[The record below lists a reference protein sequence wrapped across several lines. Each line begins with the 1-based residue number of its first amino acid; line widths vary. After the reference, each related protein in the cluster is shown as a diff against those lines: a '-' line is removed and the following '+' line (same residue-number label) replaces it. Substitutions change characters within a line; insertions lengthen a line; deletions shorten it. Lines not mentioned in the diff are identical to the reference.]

1 MDFLKEILHP
11 NILHLVGGY
20 VSDTARII
28 LGYGDH
34 MKYATMLTY
43 MRNLLEANN
52 IQGCLAIASNIE
64 YYLGLDTFKLSKRI
78 DYVTLVR
85 VGIKL
90 FEQPP
95 YDIMFAGG
103 GYCGGMAR
111 MISNMHESCDLY
123 AEDQLCYII
132 MTMDIMTSANYVESN
147 ELVAGINQDSSVA
160 GEILAVTKRDNL
172 IRDIIDLNRNVDV
185 YAILLEVLVI
195 LDKNDE
201 TSVRSQVTKYNDSHV
216 LSMIANLDS
225 LNLDFLTIC
234 LRYCYYLDLL
244 SFMDL
249 IKLNIHKISKDDL
262 KLFSVY
268 CLQYLMNEEYNH
280 DSLYKLTIE
289 RTIRRQAQKNNN
301 TFELARMLYN
311 FVIDP
316 SEDES

>member
-103 GYCGGMAR
+103 G
-111 MISNMHESCDLY
+111 I
-123 AEDQLCYII
+123 
-132 MTMDIMTSANYVESN
+132 V
-147 ELVAGINQDSSVA
+147 VAWPG
-160 GEILAVTKRDNL
+160 
-172 IRDIIDLNRNVDV
+172 
-185 YAILLEVLVI
+185 
-195 LDKNDE
+195 
-201 TSVRSQVTKYNDSHV
+201 
-216 LSMIANLDS
+216 
-225 LNLDFLTIC
+225 
-234 LRYCYYLDLL
+234 
-244 SFMDL
+244 
-249 IKLNIHKISKDDL
+249 
-262 KLFSVY
+262 
-268 CLQYLMNEEYNH
+268 
-280 DSLYKLTIE
+280 
-289 RTIRRQAQKNNN
+289 
-301 TFELARMLYN
+301 
-311 FVIDP
+311 
-316 SEDES
+316 